1 MSNEII
7 PHEVYSPT
15 AVLALC
21 SNALRLPGTENLIYL
36 RGRYAFGGGKAYINY
51 FYDTLYAEGDSTSI
65 TVKMPALLRTKIVNN
80 EIYTLRGFVEKIL
93 RNSRIDLNFVVDGI
107 VAQEESTFSE
117 EEVKKFEL
125 IQKKLELGSKD
136 LENLIR
142 TKILNNETVKLANIY
157 GHSAIVQKDFNEG
170 LDVSQKYFQITDYT
184 CNITSSTSI
193 ASQLSEIRDQDYDV
207 IALVRGG
214 GDKQSFEVFND
225 PALAE
230 VFIGLNA
237 VSVTAIGHTVNESL
251 LDKLADRRFHLPHD
265 YGAGIHFIVD
275 KLMQEKSN
283 SRAILIDEVK
293 KDITKQFDEQV
304 KTLQAQLTKKNEEF
318 VEAQK
323 TFKENAE
330 KQNRTFTDQLKVR
343 NEEVEKLKKEIT
355 ETYSKQVRT
364 LTEQLTKKNEEFVE
378 AQKTFKESTEKQ
390 NRTFTD
396 QLKVRNEEVE
406 KLKKEITETHG
417 KQVTTLTEQLTKKN
431 EEFQKLQENMAKEM
445 ENVHKNYQTQ
455 QASRLKEMD
464 DNKKEIAALH
474 EKNLQ
479 SAVNEKTA
487 ELSAKLSTV
496 VKELESAKSQ
506 PPEQKINIFY
516 LIIALVFG
524 LLLGFIFFKLL

>member
-7 PHEVYSPT
+7 HEVYSPT

-36 RGRYAFGGGKAYINY
+36 RGRYAFGGGKVYINY

-142 TKILNNETVKLANIY
+142 TKILNNETVKVANIY

-170 LDVSQKYFQITDYT
+170 LDVSQKYFHITDYT

-293 KDITKQFDEQV
+293 KDITKQFEEQV
-304 KTLQAQLTKKNEEF
+304 KTLEGQLKKKNEEF
-318 VEAQK
+318 IEAQK
-323 TFKENAE
+323 TFKESVE
-330 KQNRTFTDQLKVR
+330 KQTKTFNDQLKVR
-343 NEEVEKLKKEIT
+343 NEEVEKLKLDL
-355 ETYSKQVRT
+355 SKKHDEQVKT
-364 LTEQLTKKNEEFVE
+364 LSNQLTKKNDEFIE
-378 AQKTFKESTEKQ
+378 AQKTFKEQVENQTK
-390 NRTFTD
+390 TFNE
-396 QLKVRNEEVE
+396 QLKIRNEEVD
-406 KLKKEITETHG
+406 KLKKDLSDKHREQIKTIS
-417 KQVTTLTEQLTKKN
+417 EQLNKKN
-431 EEFQKLQENMAKEM
+431 DEFLKLQENNQKEL
-445 ENVHKNYQTQ
+445 ENIHKNYQVQ
-455 QASRLKEMD
+455 QANRLKELED
-464 DNKKEIAALH
+464 YKKEINDLH
-474 EKNLQ
+474 EKNIQ
-479 SAVNEKTA
+479 ISIQQRTA
-487 ELSAKLSTV
+487 ELSTKLSSV
-496 VKELESAKSQ
+496 QEELRRTKLEKGQ
-506 PPEQKINIFY
+506 PNVNWLYIFIS
-516 LIIALVFG
+516 IIIG
-524 LLLGFIFFKLL
+524 LFIGFIFFKML